1 MSKGVLHQLLVGA
14 APGDA
19 ITDQAFAIRKWLRSL
34 AFQSEIFAESIHPAV
49 QDEVRPCLSLS
60 YVPAATHLIYHYSM
74 GSSTIDQALSLPQR
88 LIIIYHNVTPPQFL
102 AGADPLLAVRL
113 ADGRERLPELVGK
126 TDLALGDSQ
135 YNCSEL
141 VAAGFRDTGVLPI
154 TLAGASVSVP
164 PATEVLSQYRDGAI
178 NMLCVGRLVPNKRQE
193 DAVKVLYFLRSAGM
207 RARLILVGSDWLP
220 SYRQWLDDFIESLDL
235 ANDVIFAGHVTQ
247 AVLNAHYQV
256 ATVYLSLSEHEGF
269 CKPIAEAMYFGL
281 PIIAFKVE
289 AVAETLGGAGILVTK
304 KDFAAIAELVHLVAE
319 DSQLRATLI
328 QRGRQR
334 ADDFTEA
341 RVKESLC
348 RYLSSLGL
356 C

>member
-1 MSKGVLHQLLVGA
+1 MSKGILHQLLVGA

-19 ITDQAFAIRKWLRSL
+19 ITDQALAIRRWLRSL

-49 QDEVRPCLSLS
+49 QDEVRSSLSLGHI
-60 YVPAATHLIYHYSM
+60 PAATHLIYHYSI
-74 GSSTIDQALSLPQR
+74 GSGTIDQALSLPQR
-88 LIIIYHNVTPPQFL
+88 LIIIYHNITPPRFL
-102 AGADPLLAVRL
+102 QGADPLLATRL
-113 ADGRERLPELVGK
+113 ADGRKRLPELVSK

-141 VAAGFRDTGVLPI
+141 VAAGFKNTGVLPI
-154 TLAGASVSVP
+154 VLDSASIAMP
-164 PATEVLSQYRDGAI
+164 PAADVLSQYSDGAI
-178 NMLCVGRLVPNKRQE
+178 NMLCVGRIVPNKRQE
-193 DAVKVLYFLRSAGM
+193 DAVKVLYFLRSAGV
-207 RARLILVGSDWLP
+207 RARLILVGSNWLP
-220 SYRQWLDDFIESLDL
+220 AYRQWLDDFIESLNL
-235 ANDVIFAGHVTQ
+235 VNDVVFAGHVSQ

-281 PIIAFKVE
+281 PVIAFKIE

-319 DSQLRATLI
+319 DSRLRATLI

-334 ADDFTEA
+334 ADDFSEA
-341 RVKESLC
+341 KVKESLC
-348 RYLSSLGL
+348 RYLCELGL